1 MNQTSLLQELVCL
14 PSFQKHAAIILG
26 SLLIAIGINFFLMPY
41 KILDGGLIGI
51 ALIIHYLFGLKVGL
65 IMFLCSVPIFILVW
79 FHYSD
84 MFYNSIYGLFFSSFV
99 IDFLGPYSEL
109 FLYYV
114 DLTSFS
120 SSVIGGFIVGTGIGI
135 MLRYE
140 TSTGGTD
147 LLAQYFSKWV
157 PINVG
162 IIIFITDGVIIC
174 LGGLLLSAETFLLS
188 ILTITA
194 GGLATSLCT
203 MKLK

>member
-14 PSFQKHAAIILG
+14 PSLQKNAAIILG
-26 SLLIAIGINFFLMPY
+26 GLLISMGINFFLMPF

-51 ALIIHYLFGLKVGL
+51 ALIINYLFGLKVGL
-65 IMFLCSVPIFILVW
+65 IMFLCSIPIFMLVW
-79 FHYSD
+79 FHFSD

-99 IDFLGPYSEL
+99 IDFLGPYRNL

-114 DLTSFS
+114 DLTPFS
-120 SSVIGGFIVGTGIGI
+120 SSLIGGFIVGTGIGI

-162 IIIFITDGVIIC
+162 IIIFIIDGLIIC

-194 GGLATSLCT
+194 GGIATSLCT
-203 MKLK
+203 MK

>member
-1 MNQTSLLQELVCL
+1 M
-14 PSFQKHAAIILG
+14 LG
-26 SLLIAIGINFFLMPY
+26 SLLISIGINFFLMPF

-51 ALIIHYLFGLKVGL
+51 ALIINYLFGLKVGL
-65 IMFLCSVPIFILVW
+65 IMFLCSIPIFILVW
-79 FHYSD
+79 FYYSD
-84 MFYNSIYGLFFSSFV
+84 MFYNSIYGLIFSSFA
-99 IDFLGPYSEL
+99 IDFLEPYHYH

-114 DLTSFS
+114 DLTPFS

-157 PINVG
+157 SLNVG
-162 IIIFITDGVIIC
+162 IIIFIIDGIIIC
-174 LGGLLLSAETFLLS
+174 VGGLMLSAETFLLS

-194 GGLATSLCT
+194 GGVATSLCT
-203 MKLK
+203 MK

>member
-1 MNQTSLLQELVCL
+1 MLSL
-14 PSFQKHAAIILG
+14 QKNVAIILG
-26 SLLIAIGINFFLMPY
+26 SLLISMGINFFLMPF
-41 KILDGGLIGI
+41 KVLDGGLIGI
-51 ALIIHYLFGLKVGL
+51 ALIINYLFGLKVGL
-65 IMFLCSVPIFILVW
+65 VMFLCSIPIFILVW
-79 FHYSD
+79 FHFSD
-84 MFYNSIYGLFFSSFV
+84 MFYNSMFGLFFSSFV
-99 IDFLGPYSEL
+99 IDFFGQYRDL

-114 DLTSFS
+114 DLTPFS
-120 SSVIGGFIVGTGIGI
+120 SSLIGGFFVGTGIGI

-162 IIIFITDGVIIC
+162 IIVFIIDGMIIC

-194 GGLATSLCT
+194 GGIATSLCT
-203 MKLK
+203 MK

>member
-14 PSFQKHAAIILG
+14 LSLQKNVAIILG
-26 SLLIAIGINFFLMPY
+26 SLLISMGINFFLMPF

-51 ALIIHYLFGLKVGL
+51 ALIINYLFGLKVGL
-65 IMFLCSVPIFILVW
+65 IMFLCSIPIFILVW
-79 FHYSD
+79 FHFSD

-99 IDFLGPYSEL
+99 IDFLGPYRNL

-114 DLTSFS
+114 DLTQFS
-120 SSVIGGFIVGTGIGI
+120 SSVIGGFIVGTGIGF

-162 IIIFITDGVIIC
+162 IIIFIIDGMIIC

-194 GGLATSLCT
+194 GGIATSLWT
-203 MKLK
+203 MK

>member
-1 MNQTSLLQELVCL
+1 MLSL
-14 PSFQKHAAIILG
+14 QKTAVIILG
-26 SLLIAIGINFFLMPY
+26 SLLISIGINFFLMPF

-51 ALIIHYLFGLKVGL
+51 ALITNYLFGFKVGL
-65 IMFLCSVPIFILVW
+65 VMLLCSIPIFTLVW
-79 FHYSD
+79 FYYRD
-84 MFYNSIYGLFFSSFV
+84 MFYTSIYGLIFSSLV
-99 IDFLGPYSEL
+99 IDFLEPFHFQ

-114 DLTSFS
+114 ELTPFS

-147 LLAQYFSKWV
+147 LLAQYFSKRV
-157 PINVG
+157 SLNVG
-162 IIIFITDGVIIC
+162 IIIFIIDCIIIC

-194 GGLATSLCT
+194 GGVATSLCT
-203 MKLK
+203 MK

>member
-14 PSFQKHAAIILG
+14 PSLQKHAAIILG

-99 IDFLGPYSEL
+99 IDFLGPYSGL

-162 IIIFITDGVIIC
+162 IIIFITDGVIIS

-194 GGLATSLCT
+194 GGLATSFCT